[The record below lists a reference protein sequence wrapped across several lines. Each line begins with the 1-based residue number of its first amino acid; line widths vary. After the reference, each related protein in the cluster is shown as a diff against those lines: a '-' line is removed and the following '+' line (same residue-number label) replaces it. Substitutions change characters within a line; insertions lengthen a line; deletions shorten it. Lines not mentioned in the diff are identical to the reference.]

1 MRYVETDDNDSFR
14 RLTSCD
20 GSCRSFARYFVKK
33 EDSTSSLKSRQLT
46 NPLLLVLAPERLA
59 LLRSLGTQVFDSSRS
74 LISDIRVD
82 RRRGSPFA
90 LVATNLSLVISF
102 QGDFL
107 PKTSSA

>member
-1 MRYVETDDNDSFR
+1 METDDNVSSR

-20 GSCRSFARYFVKK
+20 GSCRSFARYFAKK
-33 EDSTSSLKSRQLT
+33 EDSTSSLKSRKLT
-46 NPLLLVLAPERLA
+46 NPLLLVLVPARLA
-59 LLRSLGTQVFDSSRS
+59 LLRSPGAQVFDSSRS
-74 LISDIRVD
+74 LISDIRLD

-90 LVATNLSLVISF
+90 LVATNLSLLISF